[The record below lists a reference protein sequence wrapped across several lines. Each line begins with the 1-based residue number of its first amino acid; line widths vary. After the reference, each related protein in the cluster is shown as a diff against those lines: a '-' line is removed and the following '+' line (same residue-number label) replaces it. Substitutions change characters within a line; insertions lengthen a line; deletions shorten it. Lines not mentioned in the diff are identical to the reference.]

1 MAEDFGPNGALQ
13 GIVNEPK
20 LEAQDKSLQQ
30 ESVDWAAD
38 KMIALG
44 VDPYTAYKYSRK
56 ILGDASSADPDNMG
70 IGLTDFTP
78 MGAVFALDDATR
90 DFEGVGKKFEEGD
103 ILGGAIDAGL
113 ATGVAAL
120 SVAEAVPLTKTVTR
134 PVKGFLRS
142 LGGKLP
148 QTAPSMVSGPNTAPM
163 EKLIQLKPMTDQFG
177 TEVPDAQK
185 WIPLQNHRHCM
196 TKLIGGLSWLLK

>member
-13 GIVNEPK
+13 GIVSTNYSLPRDEQGNLTIPSQAAADYLDAEPK
-20 LEAQDKSLQQ
+20 LEAHDKSLQQ
-30 ESVDWAAD
+30 EAVDWAAD

-44 VDPYTAYKYSRK
+44 VDPYPAYKYSRK

-78 MGAVFALDDATR
+78 MGAVFALDDAKR

-103 ILGGAIDAGL
+103 VLGGVIDAGL

-142 LGGKLP
+142 LKVKLHSSSNEL
-148 QTAPSMVSGPNTAPM
+148 AKES
-163 EKLIQLKPMTDQFG
+163 F
-177 TEVPDAQK
+177 
-185 WIPLQNHRHCM
+185 
-196 TKLIGGLSWLLK
+196 